1 MNKLKKLLV
10 FTLIS
15 GFVYSL
21 NAQVNVT
28 STMAASATIVAPIAI
43 SSTSAMGFGN
53 LSVTGVGTVKMLA
66 ADGSFVNSGLAQ
78 AIDAA
83 GTPGEI
89 VITGANNENFKITV
103 AQTTALTIS
112 GDSDATAKM
121 EMSLFTAKVGVAGVE
136 AAVPVTTGLSAS
148 LDGSGDAT
156 VKIGATL
163 STIADQKN
171 GIYAGEIS
179 IVFSYE

>member
-43 SSTSAMGFGN
+43 TSTSPMGFGN

-66 ADGSFVNSGLAQ
+66 ADGSFVNGGLAQ
-78 AIDAA
+78 AIDAN

-89 VITGANNENFKITV
+89 VITGANSENFKITV
-103 AQTTALTIS
+103 AQTTPLTIS
-112 GDSDATAKM
+112 GDSSAEGKM
-121 EMSLFTAKVGVAGVE
+121 QMSLFTAKVDAEDE
-136 AAVPVTTGLSAS
+136 AAVSDTAS
-148 LDGSGDAT
+148 LTASLSNTGNAT

-163 STIADQKN
+163 STIASQKN
-171 GIYAGEIS
+171 GLYAGEIS